1 MKLWNEFMSLNRKEQ
16 IKHIVV
22 WICVLLFFV
31 FLYFFNQGVDKV
43 SLMDTEGAQF
53 ERATVVEIISESRNE
68 SGQQLGTQVVNVE
81 LKSGDYAGE
90 IVEATNIDSYL
101 YGADCQVGT
110 DVIVQ
115 VSEYDGSFSASVYNY
130 DRTNTLFMIV
140 AFFLIC
146 LVMIGKRKGLTSAI
160 SLIFTFICIIYL
172 YLPMLYLGFS
182 PFLGAVIVTIITT
195 LMTMYLIGGF
205 SMKTYCSI
213 IGTVCGVVVAGLF
226 AALCGMFTNINGYN
240 VEDIESLI
248 YIGQSVPLDVSG
260 LLFSA
265 ILIASLG
272 AVVDMSM
279 SIATTLEELVYHN
292 PNISRAILF
301 KSGIKIGGDMM
312 GTMSNTLILAFVGSS
327 LSTLM
332 IYYAYN
338 IPFLQM
344 INSYDIGIE
353 IIQGISGSLGV
364 IMTVPFVSFVSSV
377 FMTKKAKK
385 DVIKT
390 R

>member
-1 MKLWNEFMSLNRKEQ
+1 
-16 IKHIVV
+16 
-22 WICVLLFFV
+22 
-31 FLYFFNQGVDKV
+31 
-43 SLMDTEGAQF
+43 
-53 ERATVVEIISESRNE
+53 
-68 SGQQLGTQVVNVE
+68 
-81 LKSGDYAGE
+81 
-90 IVEATNIDSYL
+90 
-101 YGADCQVGT
+101 
-110 DVIVQ
+110 
-115 VSEYDGSFSASVYNY
+115 
-130 DRTNTLFMIV
+130 
-140 AFFLIC
+140 
-146 LVMIGKRKGLTSAI
+146 
-160 SLIFTFICIIYL
+160 
-172 YLPMLYLGFS
+172 MLYLGFS

-205 SMKTYCSI
+205 FYENILFYYWNSLWGCCGRI
-213 IGTVCGVVVAGLF
+213 ICCVMWNVY
-226 AALCGMFTNINGYN
+226 NINGYN

>member
-1 MKLWNEFMSLNRKEQ
+1 MLNLKEQ
-16 IKHIVV
+16 RL
-22 WICVLLFFV
+22 W
-31 FLYFFNQGVDKV
+31 
-43 SLMDTEGAQF
+43 
-53 ERATVVEIISESRNE
+53 EIISESRDE

-205 SMKTYCSI
+205 FYE
-213 IGTVCGVVVAGLF
+213 
-226 AALCGMFTNINGYN
+226 N
-240 VEDIESLI
+240 
-248 YIGQSVPLDVSG
+248 
-260 LLFSA
+260 
-265 ILIASLG
+265 
-272 AVVDMSM
+272 
-279 SIATTLEELVYHN
+279 
-292 PNISRAILF
+292 ILF
-301 KSGIKIGGDMM
+301 YYW
-312 GTMSNTLILAFVGSS
+312 NS
-327 LSTLM
+327 LW
-332 IYYAYN
+332 
-338 IPFLQM
+338 
-344 INSYDIGIE
+344 GCCGR
-353 IIQGISGSLGV
+353 IICCV
-364 IMTVPFVSFVSSV
+364 MWNVY
-377 FMTKKAKK
+377 KY
-385 DVIKT
+385 
-390 R
+390 